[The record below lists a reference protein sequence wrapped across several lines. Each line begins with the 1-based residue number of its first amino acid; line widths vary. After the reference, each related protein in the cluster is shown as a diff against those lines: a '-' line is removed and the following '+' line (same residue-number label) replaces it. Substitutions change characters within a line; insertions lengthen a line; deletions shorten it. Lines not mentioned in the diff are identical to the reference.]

1 MDECSKLPLEGVKV
15 LDLSRVL
22 AGPYATMVLGD
33 LGADVIKVEH
43 PERGDDTRHWGPPF
57 AGEGEARESAYFLA
71 VNRNKRSIGVD
82 LKDPEG
88 LERIKEL
95 AAEADV
101 VIENW
106 RRGALEKFG
115 LDYEALREAN
125 PGLIYCSITGFGPG
139 PDEERPGYDF
149 LVQARGGVM
158 GITGQPGGEPTKVGV
173 AISDIVCGLFA
184 SNAIL
189 AALHRRA
196 ATGEGARIE
205 VPLFESTLGWLA
217 NRGQEYLISGKDTGL
232 IGNAHP
238 SIVPYQT
245 FDASDKPIV
254 VAVGNNTQFAGLC
267 KAVGRPELAEDE
279 RFATN
284 PDRVANREALI
295 PESPTRVQQAAR
307 GRVGRGDPG
316 RGHPVR
322 TRQHARR
329 RVRRRARPRARAY
342 SRISIIPRP
351 ACSRCSPRRYSS
363 TANASLSAVL
373 HQPSAS
379 TRTKRTTIGA
389 SSFEPRPERFANRP
403 CTCGPRHQGFRGAIR
418 WPRTRSLA

>member
-1 MDECSKLPLEGVKV
+1 MEDGQKLLLEGVKV

-57 AGEGEARESAYFLA
+57 AGEGETRESAYFLS
-71 VNRNKRSIGVD
+71 VNRSKRSIGVD

-88 LERIKEL
+88 LERVKGL
-95 AAEADV
+95 AAGADV

-106 RRGALEKFG
+106 RRGALEKLGFG
-115 LDYEALREAN
+115 YEVLSEAN
-125 PGLIYCSITGFGPG
+125 PSLVYCSITGFGPG

-217 NRGQEYLISGKDTGL
+217 NRGQEYLVSGEDKGL

-245 FDASDKPIV
+245 FDASDKPLV
-254 VAVGNNTQFAGLC
+254 VAVGNNTQFAELC
-267 KAVGRPELAEDE
+267 EVVGRPELAEDE

-295 PESPTRVQQAAR
+295 PELQREFR
-307 GRVGRGDPG
+307 K
-316 RGHPVR
+316 
-322 TRQHARR
+322 
-329 RVRRRARPRARAY
+329 
-342 SRISIIPRP
+342 RP
-351 ACSRCSPRRYSS
+351 ADEWVEEIRAAGVPSGPVNTLADVFADEHVLGSGILQDVDHPSVGPLKMVASPI
-363 TANASLSAVL
+363 LVD
-373 HQPSAS
+373 
-379 TRTKRTTIGA
+379 G
-389 SSFEPRPERFANRP
+389 ERFP
-403 CTCGPRHQGFRGAIR
+403 IRHPPPSLGQHTNE
-418 WPRTRSLA
+418 TRDDWT

>member
-1 MDECSKLPLEGVKV
+1 MDDGQRLPLAGVKI

-82 LKDPEG
+82 LKDVEG
-88 LERIKEL
+88 LERIKSL
-95 AAEADV
+95 ASGADV

-106 RRGALEKFG
+106 RRGALEKLG
-115 LDYEALREAN
+115 LGYEALRTTN
-125 PGLIYCSITGFGPG
+125 PGLVYCSIIGFGPG

-158 GITGQPGGEPTKVGV
+158 GITGQPGGDPTKVGV

-189 AALHRRA
+189 AALHRRDV
-196 ATGEGARIE
+196 TGEGSRIE

-217 NRGQEYLISGKDTGL
+217 NRGQEYLVSGEDTGL

-245 FDASDKPIV
+245 FDASDKPLV
-254 VAVGNNTQFAGLC
+254 VAVGNNSQFAALC
-267 KAVGRPELAEDE
+267 NAVGRPELAEDE

-284 PDRVANREALI
+284 PDRVANREVLI
-295 PESPTRVQQAAR
+295 SELQKEFGQ
-307 GRVGRGDPG
+307 
-316 RGHPVR
+316 
-322 TRQHARR
+322 
-329 RVRRRARPRARAY
+329 
-342 SRISIIPRP
+342 RP
-351 ACSRCSPRRYSS
+351 ADEWVEEIRAAGVPSGPVNTLPDVFADDHVRGSGMLQDITHASAGPLKMLASPILIDSERLPIRRPPP
-363 TANASLSAVL
+363 TLGQHTDEALD
-373 HQPSAS
+373 
-379 TRTKRTTIGA
+379 
-389 SSFEPRPERFANRP
+389 
-403 CTCGPRHQGFRGAIR
+403 
-418 WPRTRSLA
+418 W

>member
-1 MDECSKLPLEGVKV
+1 MLPLEGVKV

-33 LGADVIKVEH
+33 LGASVIKVEH

-57 AGEGEARESAYFLA
+57 AGEGEDRESAYFLA

-82 LKDPEG
+82 LKDQEG
-88 LERIKEL
+88 LERVKRL
-95 AAEADV
+95 AAGADV

-106 RRGALEKFG
+106 RRGALEKLG
-115 LDYEALREAN
+115 LGYEALSEVN

-139 PDEERPGYDF
+139 PDEDRPGYDF

-173 AISDIVCGLFA
+173 AISDIVCGMFA

-217 NRGQEYLISGKDTGL
+217 NRGQEYLISGEDTGF

-245 FDASDKPIV
+245 FDASDKPLV
-254 VAVGNNTQFAGLC
+254 VAVGNNTQFAELC
-267 KAVGRPELAEDE
+267 KVVGRPELAEDE
-279 RFATN
+279 RYATN

-295 PESPTRVQQAAR
+295 PELQEEFRK
-307 GRVGRGDPG
+307 
-316 RGHPVR
+316 
-322 TRQHARR
+322 
-329 RVRRRARPRARAY
+329 
-342 SRISIIPRP
+342 RP
-351 ACSRCSPRRYSS
+351 ADAWVQEIRAAGIPSGPVNTLADVFADDHVKGSGI
-363 TANASLSAVL
+363 LQDL
-373 HQPSAS
+373 KHPSAGS
-379 TRTKRTTIGA
+379 LKMVA
-389 SSFEPRPERFANRP
+389 SPILVDGERLPIRRPPPTLGQHTGE
-403 CTCGPRHQGFRGAIR
+403 TED
-418 WPRTRSLA
+418 WT

>member
-1 MDECSKLPLEGVKV
+1 MVEGSKLPLAGVKV

-22 AGPYATMVLGD
+22 SGPYSTMVLGD

-43 PERGDDTRHWGPPF
+43 PQRGDDTRHWGPPF

-82 LKDPEG
+82 LKDSEG
-88 LERIKEL
+88 LERVKKL
-95 AAEADV
+95 ATGADV

-106 RRGALEKFG
+106 RRGSLEKLG
-115 LDYEALREAN
+115 LGFEALRATN
-125 PGLIYCSITGFGPG
+125 HALIYCSITGFGPG

-189 AALHRRA
+189 ASLHRRTV
-196 ATGEGARIE
+196 TGEGARIE

-217 NRGQEYLISGKDTGL
+217 NRGQEYLTSGEETGL

-245 FDASDKPIV
+245 FDASDKPLV
-254 VAVGNNTQFAGLC
+254 VAVGNNTQFANLC
-267 KAVGRPELAEDE
+267 EVVGRPGLAEDE

-295 PESPTRVQQAAR
+295 PELQREFGGRSANEWADELRAA
-307 GRVGRGDPG
+307 GVPSG
-316 RGHPVR
+316 PVN
-322 TRQHARR
+322 TLADVMADEHLLGSGMLQDLDH
-329 RVRRRARPRARAY
+329 
-342 SRISIIPRP
+342 
-351 ACSRCSPRRYSS
+351 
-363 TANASLSAVL
+363 
-373 HQPSAS
+373 PSA
-379 TRTKRTTIGA
+379 GHLEMLA
-389 SSFEPRPERFANRP
+389 SPVLVDGERLPIRRPPPTLGQHTEE
-403 CTCGPRHQGFRGAIR
+403 G
-418 WPRTRSLA
+418 W

>member
-1 MDECSKLPLEGVKV
+1 MVDDSKLPLAGVRV

-43 PERGDDTRHWGPPF
+43 PDRGDDTRHWGPPF

-71 VNRNKRSIGVD
+71 INRNKRSIGVD
-82 LKDPEG
+82 LKDAEG
-88 LERIKEL
+88 LGRIKHL
-95 AAEADV
+95 AAGADV

-106 RRGALEKFG
+106 RRGALERLG
-115 LDYEALREAN
+115 LGYDALRETN

-189 AALHRRA
+189 AALHRRHV
-196 ATGEGARIE
+196 TGQGARIE

-217 NRGQEYLISGKDTGL
+217 NRGQEYLVSGEDSGL

-245 FDASDKPIV
+245 FDASDRPLV
-254 VAVGNNTQFAGLC
+254 VAVGNNSQFAALC
-267 KAVGRPELAEDE
+267 EAVGRPELAEDD

-295 PESPTRVQQAAR
+295 AELQEEI
-307 GRVGRGDPG
+307 GK
-316 RGHPVR
+316 
-322 TRQHARR
+322 
-329 RVRRRARPRARAY
+329 
-342 SRISIIPRP
+342 RP
-351 ACSRCSPRRYSS
+351 ADEWAEEVRAAGVPSGPVNTLADVFADDHVRGSGMLQDIIHASAGALKMLASPILIDSERLPIRRPPP
-363 TANASLSAVL
+363 TLGQHTDELSD
-373 HQPSAS
+373 
-379 TRTKRTTIGA
+379 
-389 SSFEPRPERFANRP
+389 
-403 CTCGPRHQGFRGAIR
+403 
-418 WPRTRSLA
+418 W